1 MIRCCIFDADG
12 TLLDSMPMW
21 RDITY
26 AYAESKGITAPEG
39 LHNTLNR
46 LSLEQCA
53 QYYQQLGIPDSVSQI
68 VAELGEFALEGYRT
82 KVPEKPGAGEFL
94 KLLWENRIPIAV
106 ATASNEEGV
115 RLALE
120 RLGMLSRVSFLTTCT
135 QVGKSKEHPDIFLR
149 CAEEFG
155 ASPKESV
162 VFEDSAYSIRT
173 ARNAGFPVVAVE
185 DAISLQGKGESETP
199 QGLAQLA
206 NLVIPDYHQLIAQ
219 LAPAEDLGLG
229 NLLG

>member
-26 AYAESKGITAPEG
+26 VYAESKGITAPEG

-155 ASPKESV
+155 ASPRLEMRDFPWWPWKTPSPCRARGNPKHPRAWPNWPTW
-162 VFEDSAYSIRT
+162 SSRT
-173 ARNAGFPVVAVE
+173 I
-185 DAISLQGKGESETP
+185 IS
-199 QGLAQLA
+199 
-206 NLVIPDYHQLIAQ
+206 
-219 LAPAEDLGLG
+219 
-229 NLLG
+229 

>member
-53 QYYQQLGIPDSVSQI
+53 QYYQRLGVPGTLPQI
-68 VAELGEFALEGYRT
+68 VAELSEFAVNGYRT
-82 KVPEKPGAGEFL
+82 QVSEKPGAREFL
-94 KLLWENRIPIAV
+94 QLLWENRIPIAV
-106 ATASNEEGV
+106 ATASNQEGV
-115 RLALE
+115 CLALE
-120 RLGMLSRVSFLTTCT
+120 RLGMLPLVTYFTTCT
-135 QVGKSKEHPDIFLR
+135 QVGSSKEHPAIFLR
-149 CAEEFG
+149 CAEEFQ

-162 VFEDSAYSIRT
+162 VFEDSAYAIRT
-173 ARNAGFPVVAVE
+173 ARSAGFPVVAVE
-185 DAISLQGKGESETP
+185 DDISLQGKGDAETR
-199 QGLAQLA
+199 QGLSQLA
-206 NLVIPDYHQLIAQ
+206 NLVIADYHQLIAQ
-219 LAPAEDLGLG
+219 LTPAEDLGLG
-229 NLLG
+229 ELLG